1 MNLTDFDYELPGE
14 LIAQAPLEER
24 DASRMLVLDRC
35 ERQWTDSSFKEFP
48 RYLHP
53 NDVVVINNS
62 RVIPARLLGRREG
75 SGGQV
80 EIFLVR
86 EIKGNDWEALV
97 RPGARL
103 KQGSRAIFG
112 EGKLIAEILD
122 APGVELR
129 HVRFHC
135 EGSFDDVLAE
145 IGSTPLPP
153 YIKRPSGVSNT
164 DRERYQTVYSKHR
177 GAIAAP
183 TAGLHFTAEMLAQV
197 AEIASIA
204 EITLHV
210 GYGTFEP
217 VRVADVGQHSVSS
230 ERFEISESAAETINE
245 ARARGGRAATTLR
258 WQSRSSSPAPLPRTA
273 IRGGCGRK
281 DGRVIV
287 VGTTTMRALESA
299 ASEDG
304 RLVAGSGV
312 ASLTIKPGYHFR
324 IAGALLTNFHLPQS
338 SLLIL
343 VSAFAGREFILRAY
357 EHAVSQRYRF
367 YSYGDCMLIL

>member
-1 MNLTDFDYELPGE
+1 MKITDFDYELPVE
-14 LIAQAPLEER
+14 LIAQTPLAER
-24 DASRMLVLDRC
+24 DASRMLVLDRRNQ
-35 ERQWTDSSFKEFP
+35 EWVDSSFKEFP
-48 RYLHP
+48 HYLRP

-62 RVIPARLLGRREG
+62 RVIPARLIGQREG

-86 EIKGNDWEALV
+86 EIETQVWEALV

-103 KQGSRAIFG
+103 KKGSRAVFG
-112 EGKLIAEILD
+112 EGKLIAEMLD
-122 APGVELR
+122 ERGTELR
-129 HVRFHC
+129 QVRFHC
-135 EGSFDDVLAE
+135 EGSFDDTLAA

-153 YIKRPSGVSNT
+153 YIKRPSGVSNA

-183 TAGLHFTAEMLAQV
+183 TAGLHFTPEVLAQV
-197 AEIASIA
+197 GGVASIA

-217 VRVADVGQHSVSS
+217 VRVDDVDEHSVSS
-230 ERFEISESAAETINE
+230 ERFEISESAAQTINE
-245 ARARGGRAATTLR
+245 ARAHG
-258 WQSRSSSPAPLPRTA
+258 
-273 IRGGCGRK
+273 
-281 DGRVIV
+281 GRVIV

-304 RLVAGSGV
+304 RVVAGKGV

-324 IAGALLTNFHLPQS
+324 IANALLTNFHLPQS

-343 VSAFAGREFILRAY
+343 VSAFAEREFVLRAY